1 MLEKPGM
8 KRIRQLA
15 QALAASALLLAA
27 TQASAVEV
35 SSGSAAGSLI
45 LDELQATVV
54 FGSVS
59 PAPDGAI
66 VNGATSVTAEADGV
80 VDGDFALDLL
90 SALTASAA
98 STSASASSSA
108 SNGLMAASVTAGFP
122 GRARAESMKSGQ
134 IDFIGSGMLVVQ
146 VPYSLQVDL
155 SVLADD
161 TSFVRAEVGLNA
173 FKLGS
178 TAQYSS
184 MAVLLFDIG
193 SGPGSNASNG
203 FLSLAIPFADG
214 DQFTVIA
221 GVTAEIATTL
231 VPVPPALLLFG
242 SGLVAVFARRR
253 VR

>member
-1 MLEKPGM
+1 M
-8 KRIRQLA
+8 KRIRRLA

-27 TQASAVEV
+27 TQAGAVEV
-35 SSGSAAGSLI
+35 SSGSAAGSLV

-54 FGSVS
+54 FGSVN

-66 VNGATSVTAEADGV
+66 VNGSMSVTAEADGV
-80 VDGDFALDLL
+80 VDGRFALGLF
-90 SALTASAA
+90 SPLTAFA
-98 STSASASSSA
+98 SSSSASASSSG

-122 GRARAESMKSGQ
+122 GRARAESMMFGQ
-134 IDFIGSGMLVVQ
+134 IDFTGSGLLVVQ

-155 SVLADD
+155 SALADD

-184 MAVLLFDIG
+184 MATLLFDIG
-193 SGPGSNASNG
+193 SGPGSSASNG

-214 DQFTVIA
+214 DQYTVMA

-242 SGLVAVFARRR
+242 SGLVAVWARRR